1 MYTSIS
7 ELKEREGVSREK
19 NLGLEVQVFEKKVER
34 KRFYSSLL
42 FFFFLFFFLI
52 LSSSRISDVVIC
64 RMSCDF
70 LS

>member
-34 KRFYSSLL
+34 KRFYSSL
-42 FFFFLFFFLI
+42 FFFFFPFFLI

-64 RMSCDF
+64 LMSCDF

>member
-42 FFFFLFFFLI
+42 FFFFPLFFFNI
-52 LSSSRISDVVIC
+52 IIEQNFRCCNLSNV
-64 RMSCDF
+64 
-70 LS
+70 L

>member
-34 KRFYSSLL
+34 KRFYSSL
-42 FFFFLFFFLI
+42 FFFFFPFFFNI
-52 LSSSRISDVVIC
+52 IIEQNFRCCNLSNV
-64 RMSCDF
+64 
-70 LS
+70 L

>member
-42 FFFFLFFFLI
+42 FFFSLFFFNI
-52 LSSSRISDVVIC
+52 IIEQNFRCCNLSNV
-64 RMSCDF
+64 
-70 LS
+70 L

>member
-42 FFFFLFFFLI
+42 FFFFPFFLI

>member
-1 MYTSIS
+1 MVYTSIS

-42 FFFFLFFFLI
+42 FFFSLFFFFNI
-52 LSSSRISDVVIC
+52 IIEQNFKCCNLSNV
-64 RMSCDF
+64 
-70 LS
+70 L

>member
-42 FFFFLFFFLI
+42 FFFFPFLI

>member
-19 NLGLEVQVFEKKVER
+19 NLGFEVQVFEKKVER

-42 FFFFLFFFLI
+42 FFFFPFFF
-52 LSSSRISDVVIC
+52 
-64 RMSCDF
+64 
-70 LS
+70 

>member
-1 MYTSIS
+1 MYTSIN

-42 FFFFLFFFLI
+42 FFFSLFFFNI
-52 LSSSRISDVVIC
+52 IIEQNFRCCNLSNV
-64 RMSCDF
+64 
-70 LS
+70 L

>member
-42 FFFFLFFFLI
+42 FFFFLFFFNI
-52 LSSSRISDVVIC
+52 IIEQNFRCCNLSNV
-64 RMSCDF
+64 
-70 LS
+70 L

>member
-42 FFFFLFFFLI
+42 FFFFPFFNIIIEQNFRCCN
-52 LSSSRISDVVIC
+52 LSNV
-64 RMSCDF
+64 
-70 LS
+70 L

>member
-42 FFFFLFFFLI
+42 FFFSLFFFFNI
-52 LSSSRISDVVIC
+52 IIEQNFRCCNLSNV
-64 RMSCDF
+64 
-70 LS
+70 L

>member
-42 FFFFLFFFLI
+42 FFFFPFFFNI
-52 LSSSRISDVVIC
+52 IIEQNFRCCNLSNV
-64 RMSCDF
+64 
-70 LS
+70 L